1 MGKVERR
8 VLTAL
13 FAPELS
19 HARRGKG
26 AFKGRRMP
34 ESRIPEG
41 EERGGVDA
49 AGVLGAGYCNYTTFL
64 VDAIPCKGSGLLL
77 LYFGNPVLGVHRLM
91 TPCTSLERHVVHR
104 CKRLV
109 AAVKP

>member
-34 ESRIPEG
+34 ESRTPEG
-41 EERGGVDA
+41 EERGGCDA
-49 AGVLGAGYCNYTTFL
+49 AGILGAGYCSYWETKRAAHASRRRAL
-64 VDAIPCKGSGLLL
+64 A
-77 LYFGNPVLGVHRLM
+77 
-91 TPCTSLERHVVHR
+91 TSPGRAPPSPGRTASALAVVGR
-104 CKRLV
+104 WRPP
-109 AAVKP
+109 AT